1 MRILYDGKIYS
12 MQTAGGINR
21 YFANLISRLPEN
33 FCPTL
38 LTPELKE
45 VNFPTHPNL
54 KIYKYGRLPLKHIS
68 WKLGKFCSF
77 FETRYVETVSLSKSF
92 DIVHPT
98 YYSLLTR
105 REINEYRVPIVITV
119 HDMIHDL
126 FPTQT
131 ASAEQSVAEKR
142 RAVTAAD
149 AVICVSE
156 NTKKDLLELYGIS
169 EKKVSVIH
177 HASELHSGLASGPE
191 PVPAKPYYLYV
202 GSRASYKNFDCLLR
216 AFANTRAARP
226 DFALCVVG
234 SPFSDAEQKR
244 IAELKLAEWIE
255 HYGHARDE
263 QLAKLYRCSVAFV
276 YPSLYEGFGI
286 PPLEAMA
293 CGTVVIASNCSSIP
307 EVVGDAGILFDPKS
321 VDELTDAL
329 LFIVDH
335 PAERERLIVEGR
347 LRAQMFSWDKTVAQT
362 LEVYRSLNWL
372 GHTTSFVNRHGHNFV
387 SYPISTQNGE

>member
-1 MRILYDGKIYS
+1 VRILYDGKIYS

-21 YFANLISRLPEN
+21 YFANLVSRLPAS

-38 LTPELKE
+38 LTPKLKG

-54 KIYKYGRLPLKHIS
+54 KIYEYGRLPLKHIS

-77 FETRYVETVSLSKSF
+77 FETRYVEAVSLSKSF
-92 DIVHPT
+92 NIVHPT

-105 REINEYRVPIVITV
+105 REINEYRVPVVITV

-126 FPTQT
+126 FPAHTV
-131 ASAEQSVAEKR
+131 SAEQSVEEKR

-156 NTKKDLLELYGIS
+156 NTRKDLLELYGIS
-169 EKKVSVIH
+169 ERKVSVIH
-177 HASELHSGLASGPE
+177 HASELHAGLASGPE
-191 PVPAKPYYLYV
+191 PVPSGPYYLYV
-202 GSRASYKNFDCLLR
+202 GSRAGYKNFDRLLR
-216 AFANTRAARP
+216 AFANAFTARP
-226 DFALCVVG
+226 DVTLCVVG
-234 SPFSDAEQKR
+234 SPFNDCEQKQ
-244 IAELKLAEWIE
+244 IAELKLAERIE
-255 HYGHARDE
+255 HYGHVRDE
-263 QLAKLYRCSVAFV
+263 QLAKLYRYSIALV

-307 EVVGDAGILFDPKS
+307 EVVGDAGILLDPTS

-329 LFIVDH
+329 LFIADH
-335 PAERERLIVEGR
+335 PEERERLIAEGR
-347 LRAQMFSWDKTVAQT
+347 LRAQLFDWDKTVAQT
-362 LEVYRSLNWL
+362 LDVYRSL
-372 GHTTSFVNRHGHNFV
+372 
-387 SYPISTQNGE
+387 QN